1 MHLLLR
7 MLVLVIFVV
16 TPLRL
21 AYSQAATGE
30 PPPPTQ
36 EKPAPYDDQLARLS
50 EILGAMHYLRNLCT
64 NRSEPEWR
72 SIVQKLLDT
81 ETANEAARRA
91 RMVAAFNRGYRSF
104 AAIHSECTAA
114 AIAAEEQYRAE
125 GATLTAEIA
134 TRYGN

>member
-1 MHLLLR
+1 MRLTLR
-7 MLVLVIFVV
+7 VLAFALFAL
-16 TPLRL
+16 TPLRA
-21 AYSQAATGE
+21 AYPQAATGE
-30 PPPPTQ
+30 QSPAAQ

-72 SIVQKLLDT
+72 STVQKLLDT
-81 ETANEAARRA
+81 ETSNEPARRA

-114 AIAAEEQYRAE
+114 AVAAEEQYRAE

>member
-1 MHLLLR
+1 MSIALR
-7 MLVLVIFVV
+7 MLVLTALAV
-16 TPLRL
+16 TPAGL
-21 AYSQAATGE
+21 ARSQDATGAQ
-30 PPPPTQ
+30 PPTQ

-64 NRSEPEWR
+64 DRGEPEWR
-72 SIVQKLLDT
+72 STVQKLLDT

-104 AAIHSECTAA
+104 AAIHSECTTA

-125 GATLTAEIA
+125 GATLIAEIA